1 MLNLDI
7 ALEKVKKWAKEAG
20 EIQRE
25 NFKKKSLKV
34 TTKSTGV
41 DLVTEVDKLSE
52 NHILN
57 AIKENYP
64 LHGILSEESGKAD
77 IESDYLW
84 IVDPLDGTTNYAQG
98 LPIFAVSIALAYR
111 GKAVLGVVYS
121 PILDQMFEALE
132 GNGAYL
138 NGERIHIGNK
148 KDLDK
153 CVLATGFPYDR
164 ATNSDNNANYA
175 AHFVPKVRGI
185 RRMGAAAYDLASVAA
200 GSLDGYWE
208 LNLSLWDIA
217 AGKLLIEEAGGK
229 VIILEKKRAIS
240 LVAGN
245 EIICQGILNELDYV
259 DEVNAVISL

>member
-20 EIQRE
+20 EIQI
-25 NFKKKSLKV
+25 S
-34 TTKSTGV
+34 
-41 DLVTEVDKLSE
+41 
-52 NHILN
+52 
-57 AIKENYP
+57 
-64 LHGILSEESGKAD
+64 
-77 IESDYLW
+77 
-84 IVDPLDGTTNYAQG
+84 
-98 LPIFAVSIALAYR
+98 
-111 GKAVLGVVYS
+111 
-121 PILDQMFEALE
+121 
-132 GNGAYL
+132 
-138 NGERIHIGNK
+138 
-148 KDLDK
+148 
-153 CVLATGFPYDR
+153 
-164 ATNSDNNANYA
+164 
-175 AHFVPKVRGI
+175 KVRGI